1 MLSVRRISKALP
13 GFGINDISFD
23 VQQDQYFIL
32 LGRTG
37 VGKSVL
43 LETIA
48 GLIRPD
54 AGQIFLDGKDITN
67 EKIQKRKIGL
77 VFQNSTLFPHM
88 TVYDNIAYPLR
99 TVCAKSQIPK
109 RVAELAED
117 FAVTYLLKRK
127 PQTLSGGESQRV
139 SLARA
144 VASEPQ
150 CLLLDEP
157 ISSLDAK
164 SRPQMRTLL
173 RKINAKGQT
182 IIHVTHDYTEAASLG
197 THIAVMEAGTIAQT
211 GTAEEIF
218 EHPKSEF
225 IARFIGIRNFFKGRL
240 EKPYHDA
247 GLRRFSPMDSSWRTN
262 ALDVSVLTD
271 SPAGNGFICI
281 GSEDVTIRN
290 PSSITSPTS
299 ARNNFEGTIVDIVRN
314 GLGVEVI
321 VDISRE
327 KAKMQKT
334 MIDNHMEV
342 AALITAESAKT
353 LNLHCG
359 KNVCISFKASAVKY
373 VEGTPLCGNQ

>member
-13 GFGINDISFD
+13 GFGIKDISFD

-48 GLIRPD
+48 GLTRPD
-54 AGQIFLDGKDITN
+54 SGQIFLDGKDITN

-77 VFQNSTLFPHM
+77 VFQNNTLFPHM

-99 TVCAKSQIPK
+99 TRYAKSRIPK

-117 FAVTYLLKRK
+117 FTVTHLLKRK

-164 SRPQMRTLL
+164 SRPQMRNLL
-173 RKINAKGQT
+173 RKINTRGQT
-182 IIHVTHDYTEAASLG
+182 IIHVTHDYTEALSLG
-197 THIAVMEAGTIAQT
+197 THIAVMEGGTIAQT

-218 EHPKSEF
+218 QHPKTEF
-225 IARFIGIRNFFKGRL
+225 IARFIGIRNFFKGQL
-240 EKPYHDA
+240 EKPYHQV
-247 GLRRFSPMDSSWRTN
+247 GLRWFRTN
-262 ALDVSVLTD
+262 GLYISVLTD
-271 SPAGNGFICI
+271 SPASNGFVYIR
-281 GSEDVTIRN
+281 SEDVTIRN
-290 PSSITSPTS
+290 LSSMTSPTS
-299 ARNNFEGTIVDIVRN
+299 SLNNFEGTIVDVVRD

-321 VDISRE
+321 VDISIGRPQ
-327 KAKMQKT
+327 MHKT
-334 MIDNHMEV
+334 TNVNPVEV

-353 LNLHCG
+353 LNLHFG
-359 KNVCISFKASAVKY
+359 KKVCISFKASSVKY
-373 VEGTPLCGNQ
+373 VEE